1 MRWATAYPM
10 IALVATVAVIITL
23 SGTRA
28 RAATLTIS
36 CGSVG
41 QETKECQDESN
52 AWAARTGNTVKVLSA
67 PQSDNE
73 RLALYQQYLAA
84 GSSDIDIYEI
94 DVIWPGVLGRHFAD
108 LTGKID
114 ATTLSSHFPS
124 IIANNTVGG
133 KLVALPFFTDAGV
146 LYYRRD
152 LLDRHGL
159 KPPRTWAELEAAAR
173 AIRERERAAGQGGDM
188 QGFVWQGKAYEG
200 LTVNALEWVAS
211 SQGGTIV
218 DADGKV
224 TIDNPNA
231 ARALDRAAGWIG
243 TISPKGVLNYTEEE
257 ARGVFQSG
265 NAVFMR
271 NWPYA
276 WALGQSEGS
285 PVRGKVGVSPLPAG
299 DGGTGAAVLGGW
311 QMAVSRYSRN
321 QDAAIDLVTYLCSAP
336 RQKHRAIHFSQNP
349 TIAALYRDPEVLA
362 AVPFYGDLYEVFT
375 HTVARPSRVAGTRYP
390 QLSSAFET
398 TVHDVLSAGGGAAPR
413 LATLQK
419 TLERLRRNGRW

>member
-1 MRWATAYPM
+1 M
-10 IALVATVAVIITL
+10 
-23 SGTRA
+23 
-28 RAATLTIS
+28 
-36 CGSVG
+36 
-41 QETKECQDESN
+41 
-52 AWAARTGNTVKVLSA
+52 
-67 PQSDNE
+67 
-73 RLALYQQYLAA
+73 
-84 GSSDIDIYEI
+84 
-94 DVIWPGVLGRHFAD
+94 
-108 LTGKID
+108 
-114 ATTLSSHFPS
+114 SSHFPS

-133 KLVALPFFTDAGV
+133 KLVALPFFTDAGL

-152 LLDRHGL
+152 LLDRRGL

-173 AIRERERAAGQGGDM
+173 AIQEQERADGHGDM
-188 QGFVWQGKAYEG
+188 QGFVWQGKTYEG
-200 LTVNALEWVAS
+200 LTVNALEWIAS

-299 DGGTGAAVLGGW
+299 DGGTSAAVLGGW
-311 QMAVSRYSRN
+311 QMAVSEYSKNR
-321 QDAAIDLVTYLCSAP
+321 DAAIDLVTYLCSEP
-336 RQKHRAIHFSQNP
+336 LQKDRAIHFSQNP
-349 TIAALYRDPEVLA
+349 TIAALYKDPEVLA
-362 AVPFYGDLYEVFT
+362 AVPFYSDLYGVFT
-375 HTVARPSRVAGTRYP
+375 HTVARPSRIAGIHYP
-390 QLSSAFET
+390 QLSSAFVT
-398 TVHDVLSAGGGAAPR
+398 TVHDVLSSGSGAAQQ

-419 TLERLRRNGRW
+419 TLERLSRNGRW

>member
-1 MRWATAYPM
+1 MRLATAYPM
-10 IALVATVAVIITL
+10 IALVAAISVTITL
-23 SGTRA
+23 SGTPTQ
-28 RAATLTIS
+28 AATLTIS

-52 AWAARTGNTVKVLSA
+52 VWAARTGNTVKVLGA

-94 DVIWPGVLGRHFAD
+94 DVIWPGVLGSHFAD
-108 LTGKID
+108 LTGRID
-114 ATTLSSHFPS
+114 AATLSAHFPS
-124 IIANNTVGG
+124 IIANNTVRG
-133 KLVALPFFTDAGV
+133 KLVALPFFADAGV

-152 LLDRHGL
+152 LLNRYGL
-159 KPPRTWAELEAAAR
+159 KPPRTWVELEAAAR
-173 AIRERERAAGQGGDM
+173 SIQEQEHTAGRGDM

-200 LTVNALEWVAS
+200 LTVNALEWIAS

-218 DADGKV
+218 DPQGKV

-231 ARALDRAAGWIG
+231 IRALDRATGWIG

-285 PVRGKVGVSPLPAG
+285 PVRGKIGVSPLPAG
-299 DGGTGAAVLGGW
+299 DGGTSAAVLGGW
-311 QMAVSRYSRN
+311 QMAVSKYSKN
-321 QDAAIDLVTYLCSAP
+321 QDVAIDLVMHLCSEP
-336 RQKHRAIHFSQNP
+336 LQKDRAIHFSQNP
-349 TIAALYRDPEVLA
+349 TIAALYKDPQVLA
-362 AVPFYGDLYEVFT
+362 AVPFYSDLYSVFT
-375 HTVARPSRVAGTRYP
+375 HTVARPSRVAGIHYP
-390 QLSSAFET
+390 QLSSALVT
-398 TVHDVLSAGGGAAPR
+398 TVHDVLSSGGGAAQK

-419 TLERLRRNGRW
+419 TLERLSRNGRW